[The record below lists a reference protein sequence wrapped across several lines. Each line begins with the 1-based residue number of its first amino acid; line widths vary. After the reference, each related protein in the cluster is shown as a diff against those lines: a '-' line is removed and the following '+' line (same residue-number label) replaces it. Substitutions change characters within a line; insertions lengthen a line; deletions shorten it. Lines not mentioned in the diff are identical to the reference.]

1 MAPWTLLD
9 IARAK
14 GTVAGYYVID
24 ALGLRIGTVSGWVKQ
39 PSGATTLLKV
49 TIRDW
54 FALRA
59 YLLPLG
65 AIQRIDDER
74 KQVRLATLTKSS
86 LQSRCLPLLSK
97 LPHADRLYD
106 LLERFPAPLADV
118 DARIQSNGRHP
129 DRPARPNTTATL
141 PSFTPLDTLQ
151 AAAPHGPVAVTP
163 LPLHTAIQWV
173 SLQDLAST

>member
-1 MAPWTLLD
+1 MAPWTLFD

-24 ALGLRIGTVSGWVKQ
+24 ALGLRIGTVSGWVKT
-39 PSGATTLLKV
+39 PNGATSLLKV

-59 YLLPLG
+59 YLVPIG
-65 AIQRIDDER
+65 AIRSIDDER
-74 KQVRLATLTKSS
+74 KQVRLAALSKSS
-86 LQSRCLPLLSK
+86 LQSRCLPLASK
-97 LPHADRLYD
+97 LPHADRLND

-118 DARIQSNGRHP
+118 EARIQSNSRHP
-129 DRPARPNTTATL
+129 DRPARPKGTAS
-141 PSFTPLDTLQ
+141 PPVFTPLDALQ
-151 AAAPHGPVAVTP
+151 AAQAHIPVAVTP

-173 SLQDLAST
+173 SLGDLART